1 MVEETDLAWLAS
13 FIEAEGSITFQ
24 TTIRKNGNL
33 VIEPFITVVNASKM
47 AINEIVRICE
57 ELEIK
62 VTTYWRRHKKCDNLD
77 VCNIRING
85 CYHTKNLLDKIYPY
99 LKTEKKEN
107 GRKMYEYIESRQ
119 NGLLKRNKLGQV
131 IRNGYTKKEVELVCS
146 VRKHLRAKSMEEL
159 LQCKNIVA

>member
-1 MVEETDLAWLAS
+1 MVKETDLAWLAS

-24 TTIRKNGNL
+24 TFIRKNGNL

-47 AINEIVRICE
+47 AVDEIVRICE
-57 ELEIK
+57 ELGIK
-62 VTTYWRRHKKCDNLD
+62 VSIYWRKPKHCSNLEI
-77 VCNIRING
+77 CNVRING

-99 LKTEKKEN
+99 LKTEKKQN
-107 GRKMYEYIESRQ
+107 AIKMYDYIKSRQ

-131 IRNGYTKKEVELVCS
+131 IRNGYTKEEIELVSS
-146 VRKHLRAKSMEEL
+146 VRKHCKAKSLEEL